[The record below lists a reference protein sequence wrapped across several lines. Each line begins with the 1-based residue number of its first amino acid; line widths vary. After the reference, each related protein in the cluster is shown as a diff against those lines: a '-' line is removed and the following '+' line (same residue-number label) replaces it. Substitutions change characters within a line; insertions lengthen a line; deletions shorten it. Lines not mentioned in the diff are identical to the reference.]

1 MRNAGLEEA
10 QAGIKIAGRNIN
22 NLRYADIQ
30 TERLNWTELHL
41 FCFVVSMDLREKY
54 NVVDE
59 RRKRNILEHFP
70 RCFSVNP
77 SSPSSALLFY
87 FYMDAL
93 RWPWRSRFPHYVIR
107 TGYFLLFVHFCMI
120 KPFWRRLLFHF
131 SSVQSLSRVR
141 LFATPWSTACQA
153 SLSITNSQTS
163 LRLTSI
169 ESVMPSSHLILCRP
183 LLLLPPIPPSI
194 RVFSNEST
202 LRMSP
207 VYM

>member
-1 MRNAGLEEA
+1 MLGWRKHKLESRLLGEISITSDM
-10 QAGIKIAGRNIN
+10 QIC
-22 NLRYADIQ
+22 RYADIQ

-131 SSVQSLSRVR
+131 SSVAQSCPTLCDPMDHSMPGLPVHHQLPEFTQTHVHRVGDAIQPSHPLSSPSP
-141 LFATPWSTACQA
+141 LAT
-153 SLSITNSQTS
+153 N
-163 LRLTSI
+163 
-169 ESVMPSSHLILCRP
+169 H
-183 LLLLPPIPPSI
+183 
-194 RVFSNEST
+194 
-202 LRMSP
+202 
-207 VYM
+207 